1 MAQWRKS
8 DLSYKELGTTVGMH
22 QVPWSNLALTLTA

>member
-22 QVPWSNLALTLTA
+22 QVLWSKIALTLSA